1 MDKVYDLDFNQAME
15 IIMNGGSVKGNGF
28 ATGIFMRI
36 NKYGQLV
43 IVDANRYYK
52 ETTDVFLTTIYH
64 QKFRELAVMTIKEL
78 TD

>member
-1 MDKVYDLDFNQAME
+1 
-15 IIMNGGSVKGNGF
+15 MNGGSVKGNGF